1 MINAG
6 RVYHSATETNRR
18 KNWKYRRRGKG
29 VFGFTMQ
36 FIDLKQQYKKIEASV
51 QKRINAVLSHG
62 NYILGPEINELEE
75 KLAYYVGAKYCLT
88 CASGTDALLLALMAK
103 KIGPGHAILTT
114 PFTFVATAEVIALA
128 GATPVFVDIDPIT
141 YNIDHQKLAQTIKDF
156 KKGKPFAAGGTH
168 NLKLK
173 GIIPVDIFGT
183 PADYD
188 AINKIALDN
197 GLFVLEDAAQ
207 SFGGAYKGKKA
218 GSLAGIAATS
228 FFPAKPLGCYGDGG
242 ALFTDDNELLAVF
255 KSLRVH
261 GQGADK
267 YENIRIGINGRMDTI
282 QAAILLAKLEVF
294 DEELDLRQ
302 SVARR
307 YSRLLGNAIAAPKVP
322 EGYLSA
328 WAQYSIQTE
337 NRAEKM
343 DALKKQGIPS
353 AIYYPKPLHLQTA
366 FSYLG
371 HVKGD
376 FPIAEKVSER
386 IFSVPMHPYLTEEEQ
401 ARIAACI
408 IA

>member
-1 MINAG
+1 M
-6 RVYHSATETNRR
+6 YSEE
-18 KNWKYRRRGKG
+18 KN
-29 VFGFTMQ
+29 MQ
-36 FIDLKQQYKKIEASV
+36 FIDLKKQYNKIEASV
-51 QKRINAVLSHG
+51 QQRINAVLQHG
-62 NYILGPEINELEE
+62 SYILGPEIHELEE
-75 KLAYYVGAKYCLT
+75 KLARYVGAKHCLT

-103 KIGPGHAILTT
+103 NVGPGDAVLTT
-114 PFTFVATAEVIALA
+114 PFTFVATAEAIALL
-128 GATPVFVDIDPIT
+128 GATPVFVDIDPLT
-141 YNIDHQKLAQTIKDF
+141 YNIDPKNLRQVIAAYKSDKAIGNLP
-156 KKGKPFAAGGTH
+156 KG
-168 NLKLK
+168 LKLR
-173 GIIPVDIFGT
+173 GIIPVDIFGL

-188 AINKIALDN
+188 AINKIAMDN

-207 SFGGAYKGKKA
+207 SFGGIYKGKKA

-242 ALFTDDNELLAVF
+242 ALFTDDNELLAIL

-267 YENIRIGINGRMDTI
+267 YENVRIGINGRMDTI
-282 QAAILLAKLEVF
+282 QAAILLAKLELF

-302 SVARR
+302 SVAQR
-307 YSRLLGNAIAAPKVP
+307 YSRLLGNAVAAPKIP

-328 WAQYSIQTE
+328 WAQYSVQSD
-337 NRAEKM
+337 NRQHVMNRLK
-343 DALKKQGIPS
+343 DAGIPT

-371 HVKGD
+371 YAKGD

-401 ARIAACI
+401 TRIAACI
-408 IA
+408 TA

>member
-1 MINAG
+1 
-6 RVYHSATETNRR
+6 
-18 KNWKYRRRGKG
+18 
-29 VFGFTMQ
+29 
-36 FIDLKQQYKKIEASV
+36 
-51 QKRINAVLSHG
+51 
-62 NYILGPEINELEE
+62 
-75 KLAYYVGAKYCLT
+75 LT

-103 KIGPGHAILTT
+103 NIGPGDAVLTT
-114 PFTFVATAEVIALA
+114 PFTFVATAEAIALV
-128 GATPVFVDIDPIT
+128 GATPIFADIDPVT
-141 YNIDHQKLAQTIKDF
+141 YNIDPHKILKVINDYKSD
-156 KKGKPFAAGGTH
+156 KPIGRIPMG
-168 NLKLK
+168 LKLR
-173 GIIPVDIFGT
+173 GIIPVDIFGL

-188 AINKIALDN
+188 AINKIAMDN

-207 SFGGAYKGKKA
+207 SFGGMYKGKKA

-242 ALFTDDNELLAVF
+242 ALFTDDNELLAIL

-267 YENIRIGINGRMDTI
+267 YENVRIGINGRMDTV

-294 DEELDLRQ
+294 DGELDLRQ
-302 SVARR
+302 SVAQR
-307 YSRLLGNAIAAPKVP
+307 YSRLLGNAVAAPKIP

-328 WAQYSIQTE
+328 WAQYSVQTE
-337 NRAEKM
+337 NRAGKM

-371 HVKGD
+371 YAKGD
-376 FPIAEKVSER
+376 FPIAENVSER